1 MTSSIQRILDSTQ
14 EGIPARNNTPANYL
28 PLITGV
34 LRAAAEERFDS
45 APAPL
50 CVQVQVSAECTT
62 RCTMCDHHRPR
73 SSPIVPL
80 TLGEWQA
87 LFDELSNMGVR
98 SLVLSGG
105 EPLANPELPQLI
117 EAADRAKLAVG
128 LLTSGTLASSAS
140 EAERNRCISVIAK
153 KVSWVAISIDGIDA
167 VEGKIRTPVDQQDDR
182 WKSLQH
188 FTMQLLGEKPDL
200 KLSATVTLQKA
211 NIDMDLEQACRRI
224 QAKDGLNIKSVF
236 FKFATGSISALELRK
251 PLSYLLAASD
261 LQSFEEFLYNNALA
275 NEDDNNLKYLRRM
288 FAAGFFS
295 KSGITN
301 GAPVADFYE
310 ERLAQQRALQCFT
323 PFLFSLVDTDGSV
336 YPCCHL
342 YRDNHGENPNSIQLR
357 RKHRMGSVRGAGGF
371 KSVWNGKA
379 YADERRN
386 LVRINP
392 NDPNYTP
399 CGECTRHCRHNLVLT
414 EVLIEYKQNPEDAI
428 QKLGK
433 GSADPVWF

>member
-1 MTSSIQRILDSTQ
+1 MTSAIQRILGSTQ
-14 EGIPARNNTPANYL
+14 EGIAARNNTPGQYL
-28 PLITGV
+28 PMMAEV
-34 LRAAAEERFDS
+34 LQAAAEERFDS

-62 RCTMCDHHRPR
+62 RCTMCDHHRR
-73 SSPIVPL
+73 SGAIDSL
-80 TLGEWQA
+80 KLSQWQA
-87 LFDELSNMGVR
+87 LFDELSEMGVK

-128 LLTSGTLASSAS
+128 LLTSGTFASSAS
-140 EAERNRCISVIAK
+140 EEDRNRCIAVIAK
-153 KVSWVAISIDGIDA
+153 NVSWVAISVDGIDA

-188 FTMQLLGEKPDL
+188 FTKQLLAEKPDL

-211 NIDMDLEQACRRI
+211 NIDMDLEQACRKI
-224 QAKDGLNIKSVF
+224 QGKEDGLNIKSVF

-275 NEDDNNLKYLRRM
+275 NEEDNNLKYLRRM

-301 GAPVADFYE
+301 GAPIADFYE
-310 ERLAQQRALQCFT
+310 ERLEQGRALQCFT

-357 RKHRMGSVRGAGGF
+357 RKHRMGNIRDAGGF

-414 EVLIEYKQNPEDAI
+414 EVLIEYKQNPKDAI
-428 QKLGK
+428 QKLGNP
-433 GSADPVWF
+433 SADPVWF